1 MRRSRLGA
9 AISSSV
15 LLATASA
22 GVGLSSAGAMPSSA
36 PSGGQAVSPSG
47 RTVAGHQDYLVL
59 YDSPKDAARA
69 RAAIKAAGGSLLKEN
84 AHVGYALVRT
94 SRPSFATTVVRS
106 TAVDGAARN
115 RPIGV
120 APRLVRARSADIE
133 RLPAERAAT
142 RGQGGQADAA
152 TAHRAAGAA
161 TAVPTPEPLA
171 NRQWD
176 MRQIGATPTGSYARQ
191 PGKRTVL
198 VGVIDTGIDGTH
210 PDVAPNFDAADSHN
224 FVTDNPAID
233 GPCEVAS
240 CVDPA
245 DVDDDGH
252 GTHVAST
259 IAAPIN
265 GLGIAGVAPN
275 VRVAN
280 LRAGQDSGFFFLQP
294 TLEAITYAGDIGADV
309 INMSFFTDPWLF
321 NCVDN
326 PADSPAER
334 TEQRVIRQATQ
345 RALNY
350 ARSRG
355 VLPVAALG
363 NESTDLNAP
372 TTDTSS
378 PDFPAGAAKP
388 RTVDNSCIVVPT
400 ESRGVMSVTATGPST
415 RLAYYSNYGTQQT
428 DVSAPGGDAYD
439 SPDNTR
445 DARNLVL
452 AAYPERLARLNGD
465 LNPDG
470 TPNNPFVVRD
480 CKGTVCGYYQYLQGT
495 SMASPHAAGVA
506 ALVVSQYGRAD
517 RRSPGLTLNPVRT
530 QRIVQRTAVDHA
542 CPQPRTF
549 TWTRILVTGQTVTQ
563 SARCSG
569 GRSDNGFYGNGIVN
583 AFTAVTGAR

>member
-1 MRRSRLGA
+1 MRRNRLVA
-9 AISSSV
+9 AVSSSV

-22 GVGLSSAGAMPSSA
+22 AFGLSSSGAQAAEGPGASSA
-36 PSGGQAVSPSG
+36 
-47 RTVAGHQDYLVL
+47 RTVAAHQDYLVL
-59 YDSPKDAARA
+59 YASPAAAAGARRA
-69 RAAIKAAGGSLLKEN
+69 IAAAGGSVVEEN
-84 AHVGYALVRT
+84 ARVGYALVRT
-94 SRPSFATTVVRS
+94 SRPSFASTVARS
-106 TAVDGAARN
+106 AAVEGAARN
-115 RPIGV
+115 RVIGA
-120 APRLVRARSADIE
+120 APRTVRARSGDVE
-133 RLPAERAAT
+133 RLPAERAAA
-142 RGQGGQADAA
+142 RGQAGQADAP
-152 TAHRAAGAA
+152 AARRISGAA
-161 TAVPTPEPLA
+161 AATPAPEPLA

-210 PDVAPNFDAADSHN
+210 PDVAPNFDVADSHN
-224 FVTDNPAID
+224 FVTDNPVID
-233 GPCEVAS
+233 GPCEVPS

-245 DVDDDGH
+245 NTDDDGH

-294 TLEAITYAGDIGADV
+294 TLDAITYAGDIGVDV

-321 NCVDN
+321 NCVAN

-345 RALNY
+345 RALDY

-363 NESTDLNAP
+363 NGFTDLNAP

-378 PDFPAGAAKP
+378 PDFPEGAAKP

-400 ESRGVMSVTATGPST
+400 ESRGVMSVSATGPST
-415 RLAYYSNYGTQQT
+415 RMAYYSNYGTEQT
-428 DVSAPGGDAYD
+428 DVSAPGGDVYD

-445 DARNLVL
+445 DARNAVL

-480 CKGTVCGYYQYLQGT
+480 CKGTTCAYYQYLQGT

-506 ALVVSQYGRAD
+506 ALVVSRLGAKD
-517 RRSPGLTLNPVRT
+517 RRHPGITLAPART
-530 QRIVQRTAVDHA
+530 QRTVERTAVDHA

-563 SARCSG
+563 SATCRG
-569 GRSDNGFYGNGIVN
+569 GTSDNGFYGNGIVN
-583 AFTAVTGAR
+583 AFTAATGER